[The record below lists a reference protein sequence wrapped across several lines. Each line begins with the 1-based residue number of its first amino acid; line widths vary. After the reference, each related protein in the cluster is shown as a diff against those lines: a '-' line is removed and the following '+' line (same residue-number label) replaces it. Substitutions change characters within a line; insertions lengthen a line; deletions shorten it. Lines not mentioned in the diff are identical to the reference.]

1 MKPSLSEDDKTHLA
15 NREWMASALAGE
27 IHGPGRFPGWKND
40 LYGECRHI
48 EPSPGM
54 EINFD
59 DFYVE
64 VGGKS
69 KPYTVPRRHIRKA
82 TGEEI
87 IKDEPPSKRYGV
99 GLLFPHEEE
108 EEIGTDV
115 QPDDYSDLSEETS
128 DVDASLPEDS
138 PNDERDQS
146 GKLLARG
153 AKLAS
158 GMRSVDESSTDE
170 SETDAL
176 GLARLRRPRSMGI
189 TFVADASCGSLRV
202 DASVARYRGMEI
214 LVRPKSQE
222 GEPYKKKIWVRIPAT
237 ACFEIN
243 PGNGEGKSRSP
254 LQLDHEKLPGM
265 DAVKLTLDVR
275 IRRVPGSVAGLPDT
289 ARLVTVTIVN
299 DTEAGKRAKEEEIL
313 FQSRFTVSPVEEGAQ
328 ALLPLPRTGRGGDF
342 EEQSL
347 ALLYRN
353 SHAFAMGH
361 GCAGDW
367 VAEEGKPYAA
377 KVIAEPL
384 PFHETPPVTPD
395 LVYPKKHA
403 KAGQRLSIAMLPL
416 AKAEGEWM
424 TPLVELADFYDGW
437 ISGQEDLISG
447 LDEAHKAAARDHVK
461 KTKVC
466 SARIRNGLK
475 LLAESDQASLAFRLT
490 NESILLQQIA
500 GRFPFR
506 EISHPKGVR
515 TWSENLS
522 LPSLDHG
529 KAAERSWR
537 AFQIAFLLMSL
548 PGLWDGQDPDREIAD
563 LIWFPTG
570 GGKTEAYLG
579 ATAFHLLARRLQD
592 PENHGTGVL
601 MRYTLRLLTSQQF
614 QRAAGLICAL
624 EKIRVREKDGEKKP
638 ILGEMPFRIGIWVG
652 GSTTPNTHSQSIKAF
667 DAAQKKGP
675 EEYQHVM
682 LRCPWCGSEMG
693 PKKNHIPYGKP
704 RFNLLG
710 LRPTGSGGGRRILL
724 HCPDTGCSYHDE
736 LPVEVVDDGVYETRP
751 SLIIGT
757 VDKFAMLAWK
767 HEGRSIFGI
776 DAQGRHE
783 VDPPGLIIQD
793 ELHLITGPLGSMV
806 GLYEGVIEELCTRR
820 SKLSSTVI
828 RPKLVAS
835 TATTR
840 ASTRQIRDLYAREE
854 TAVFPP
860 PGLNADDSFFA
871 TYDRF
876 EEGPAKG
883 KVKPGRMYIGILAR
897 GYGSGLTVNVR
908 VFSALLAAA
917 KLLPEKERDPWYTL
931 LVFYNALRE
940 LGAGLTLFGADIPER
955 LANLRNRW
963 TPGAERRFL
972 NHVLEL
978 TGRLENSEIPA
989 ALKALER
996 KFPQDKKVVDA
1007 CLASNIIEVGVDV
1020 PRLGLMAVSG
1030 QPKNTAQ
1037 YIQATGRVGRELPGL
1052 VAMVYDHRKAR
1063 DLSHFEHFK
1072 DYHGRLYAQV
1082 EPSSVTPFTVQLLER
1097 ALHGAF
1103 LVWIRNRIPVDQQK
1117 DPRDFHPAA
1126 SAARKSLQEFGDTM
1140 RDRIRLLFKADPAAC
1155 TQALAVFDRVLKRR
1169 VDEWDFVTISDGR
1182 NLLAVCWNN
1191 KDLSDKSAEMPLLRY
1206 YGEPCRNDWLS
1217 CTWPTPSSMRG
1228 VDAECPAA
1236 VVSDPNPDSLVSPP
1250 QSPIAQP

>member
-1 MKPSLSEDDKTHLA
+1 MKPDAAAHLA
-15 NREWMASALAGE
+15 NRQWMATALSDE

-40 LYGECRHI
+40 LYAKSHAI
-48 EPSPGM
+48 EPHAGM
-54 EINFD
+54 EMEAD
-59 DFYVE
+59 DFYN
-64 VGGKS
+64 K
-69 KPYTVPRRHIRKA
+69 RHVRKA
-82 TGEEI
+82 NGEEI
-87 IKDEPPSKRYGV
+87 LKDEPPSKRYGV
-99 GLLFPHEEE
+99 GLLFPREKEEE
-108 EEIGTDV
+108 SGTDV
-115 QPDDYSDLSEETS
+115 QPDDESDISEDTADTE
-128 DVDASLPEDS
+128 VLLPEDAT
-138 PNDERDQS
+138 NDEREQAA
-146 GKLLARG
+146 KLVERG
-153 AKLAS
+153 AKLAA
-158 GMRSVDESSTDE
+158 GLRSIDGSAPDEE
-170 SETDAL
+170 ETDAL

-189 TFVADASCGSLRV
+189 TFVADASCGILRV
-202 DASVARYRGMEI
+202 GISGARYREI
-214 LVRPKSQE
+214 EVMVRQKAKD
-222 GEPYKKKIWVRIPAT
+222 GDPYRRKVWVRIPVTAT
-237 ACFEIN
+237 FEIDPAIAQGITSQPLELEYEKI
-243 PGNGEGKSRSP
+243 PGFDPIKF
-254 LQLDHEKLPGM
+254 LI
-265 DAVKLTLDVR
+265 DVR
-275 IRRVPGSVAGLPDT
+275 IRTVPGSAARMPDT

-299 DTEAGKRAKEEEIL
+299 DTQAGVRAKEEEIL
-313 FQSRFTVSPVEEGAQ
+313 FQSRFTVSPLEMGTN
-328 ALLPLPRTGRGGDF
+328 ALLPLPRSAGGGDV

-367 VAEEGKPYAA
+367 EAEEGRPYASN
-377 KVIAEPL
+377 VIAESL

-395 LVYPKKHA
+395 LVYPDEHP
-403 KAGQRLSIAMLPL
+403 KAGQRLSIGMLPL
-416 AKAEGEWM
+416 AKAESGWM
-424 TPLVELADFYDGW
+424 APLLELADLYDAW
-437 ISGQEDLISG
+437 ISGQEALIAG
-447 LDEAHKAAARDHVK
+447 LEEVHKSAAQRHVDTAK
-461 KTKVC
+461 SC
-466 SARIRNGLK
+466 SARIHKGLK
-475 LLAESDQASLAFRLT
+475 LLKNDSKAALAFQLT
-490 NESILLQQIA
+490 NEAILLQQIA

-515 TWSENLS
+515 AWSEPLS
-522 LPSLDHG
+522 KPSLDHE

-548 PGLWDGQDPDREIAD
+548 PGLWDGQDSDREIAD

-592 PENHGTGVL
+592 PDNDGTGVI

-624 EKIRVREKDGEKKP
+624 EKIRLREKDGGDNP
-638 ILGEMPFRIGIWVG
+638 VLGETPFRIGIWVG
-652 GSTTPNTHSQSIKAF
+652 GSTTPNKHTQSIEAF
-667 DAAQKKGP
+667 NAAQRKGP

-682 LRCPWCGSEMG
+682 LRCPWCASEMG
-693 PKKNHIPYGKP
+693 PKRNHRPTANP
-704 RFNLLG
+704 RFVLHG
-710 LRPTGSGGGRRILL
+710 LRPTGAGGTRRILL
-724 HCPDTGCSYHDE
+724 HCPDPDCDYSDD
-736 LPVEVVDDGVYETRP
+736 LPVEVVDEGVYKTPP

-767 HEGRSIFGI
+767 YEGRSIFGI
-776 DAQGRHE
+776 DEQGRHE
-783 VDPPGLIIQD
+783 FDPPGLIIQD

-806 GLYEGVIEELCTRR
+806 GLYEGVIEELCTKR
-820 SKLSSTVI
+820 SKLDGTVT

-860 PGLNADDSFFA
+860 SGLNADDSFFA
-871 TYDRF
+871 TYDRY
-876 EEGPAKG
+876 EEGTSKG
-883 KVKPGRMYIGILAR
+883 QVKPGRMYIGVLAR

-917 KLLPEKERDPWYTL
+917 KLVPEGERDPWYTL

-963 TPGAERRFL
+963 TPGGDRRFL

-996 KFPQDKKVVDA
+996 EFSKDKKVVDA

-1037 YIQATGRVGRELPGL
+1037 YIQATGRVGRESPGL
-1052 VAMVYDHRKAR
+1052 VAMSYDHRKAR
-1063 DLSHFEHFK
+1063 DLSHFEHFR
-1072 DYHGRLYAQV
+1072 DYHSRLYAQV

-1103 LVWIRNRIPVDQQK
+1103 LVWIRNRIPVDQQN
-1117 DPRDFHPAA
+1117 DPRNFSPAG
-1126 SAARKSLQEFGDTM
+1126 SAARKSLAEFGDTM
-1140 RDRIRLLFKADPAAC
+1140 RARINLLFKDDPASRK
-1155 TQALAVFDRVLKRR
+1155 QSLAVFDRVLKRR
-1169 VDEWDFVTISDGR
+1169 IEEWESVTAMGCSH
-1182 NLLAVCWNN
+1182 LAVCWSN
-1191 KDLSDKSAEMPLLRY
+1191 KDLSDECGEMPLLRH
-1206 YGEPCRNDWLS
+1206 YGEPCRVDWLPYI
-1217 CTWPTPSSMRG
+1217 WPTPSSMRG
-1228 VDAECPAA
+1228 VDAECSAAIVPSPAT
-1236 VVSDPNPDSLVSPP
+1236 DSEDDIPTTIS
-1250 QSPIAQP
+1250 

>member
-1 MKPSLSEDDKTHLA
+1 MSTPLSTHLA
-15 NREWMASALAGE
+15 NREWMAAALAGE
-27 IHGPGRFPGWKND
+27 IHGPGRFPGWKDD
-40 LYGECRHI
+40 LYGEVCPVELH
-48 EPSPGM
+48 SGM
-54 EINFD
+54 EMD
-59 DFYVE
+59 SDAFYKLRHVR
-64 VGGKS
+64 KS
-69 KPYTVPRRHIRKA
+69 

-87 IKDEPPSKRYGV
+87 LKEEPPSKRYGV

-108 EEIGTDV
+108 EEVGTDV
-115 QPDDYSDLSEETS
+115 TPGDDSDLSEETS
-128 DVDASLPEDS
+128 DVDAALPQDS
-138 PNDERDQS
+138 PKDERDLS

-158 GMRSVDESSTDE
+158 GMRALDESSSDE
-170 SETDAL
+170 NETDAL

-189 TFVADASCGSLRV
+189 TFVADASCGRLKV
-202 DASVARYRGMEI
+202 DVSAARYKGMEI
-214 LVRPKSQE
+214 LVRPKSE
-222 GEPYKKKIWVRIPAT
+222 GGELYARKAWVRIA
-237 ACFEIN
+237 ASASYEIN
-243 PGNGEGKSRSP
+243 PADGEGYSKSP
-254 LQLDHEKLPGM
+254 LELEHEKLPGI
-265 DAVKLTLDVR
+265 DPIKLTLDVR
-275 IRRVPGSVAGLPDT
+275 VRPVPGSVTGLPDS

-313 FQSRFTVSPVEEGAQ
+313 FQCRFAVSSIQEGAK
-328 ALLPLPRTGRGGDF
+328 ALLPLPRTTGGGDV

-347 ALLYRN
+347 ALLYKN

-367 VAEEGKPYAA
+367 VAEEGKPCAV

-395 LVYPKKHA
+395 LVYPEGHA

-416 AKAEGEWM
+416 AKAEGHWLA
-424 TPLVELADFYDGW
+424 PLNELADLYDAW
-437 ISGQEDLISG
+437 ISGQEALIPG
-447 LDEAHKAAARDHVK
+447 LEETHKDAARRHVDA
-461 KTKVC
+461 TKAC
-466 SARIRNGLK
+466 SVRVRNGLK
-475 LLAESDQASLAFRLT
+475 LLVEEDQAALAFRLT
-490 NESILLQQIA
+490 NEAILLQQIA
-500 GRFPFR
+500 GRIPFR

-515 TWSENLS
+515 TWGGDEFI
-522 LPSLDHG
+522 LPSLGHG
-529 KAAERSWR
+529 KASERSWR

-592 PENHGTGVL
+592 PDNHGTGVL

-624 EKIRVREKDGEKKP
+624 ERIRLREGNGDGGLLFGN
-638 ILGEMPFRIGIWVG
+638 IPFRIGIWVG
-652 GSTTPNTHSQSIKAF
+652 GSTTPNTHSLSIEAYN
-667 DAAQKKGP
+667 AAQRKGP

-693 PKKNHIPYGKP
+693 PKRNHRPNVNP
-704 RFNLLG
+704 RFELHG

-724 HCPDTGCSYHDE
+724 HCPDPRCDYHDA
-736 LPVEVVDDGVYETRP
+736 LPVEVVDEGVYETPP

-820 SKLSSTVI
+820 SKLDATVI

-876 EEGPAKG
+876 EEGPDKG
-883 KVKPGRMYIGILAR
+883 KVKPGRMYVGILAR

-963 TPGAERRFL
+963 TPGGERRFL

-989 ALKALER
+989 ALKVLER
-996 KFPQDKKVVDA
+996 KFPEDRKVVDA

-1052 VAMVYDHRKAR
+1052 VAMAYDHRKAR

-1072 DYHGRLYAQV
+1072 DYHARLYAQV

-1117 DPRDFHPAA
+1117 DPRDFYPAD
-1126 SAARKSLQEFGDTM
+1126 SEARKSLVEFSDAMHG
-1140 RDRIRLLFKADPAAC
+1140 RIQLLYKHDKAAC
-1155 TQALAVFDRVLKRR
+1155 AHALAVFDRILQRR
-1169 VDEWDFVTISDGR
+1169 AIEWESVSDTR
-1182 NLLAVCWNN
+1182 SSKIAVCWENR
-1191 KDLSDKSAEMPLLRY
+1191 DLSDGPSGNMPLLRY
-1206 YGEPCRNDWLS
+1206 YGVPCRGDWLPY
-1217 CTWPTPSSMRG
+1217 TWATPSSMRG
-1228 VDAECPAA
+1228 VDAECVAA
-1236 VVSDPNPDSLVSPP
+1236 VVPDSDPDSHLHPS
-1250 QSPIAQP
+1250 QTRND